1 VSAPAPSPDDRLFA
15 PGPARDARFTV
26 VDRWTE
32 CANFSREDPLRQVE
46 FFHRQMN
53 EEMNG
58 LEASARHLADFPEA
72 AWELRMWFARQCSD
86 EARHVRLFRE
96 MFERRGGEVGRYPVM
111 NFQYRII
118 TNIQHLVGRLAVQNR
133 SFEAGGI
140 DAVTYEIDAAR
151 NRGDEELAELFEAQ
165 LADEIIH
172 VRFANEWIRRFTRED
187 PRRLL
192 QMGLALRS
200 AAKAFAQV
208 MGREGTDH
216 SAFPAA
222 WDGRREAGFTDEEI
236 QIAAA
241 LAEANSIV
249 PGP

>member
-1 VSAPAPSPDDRLFA
+1 VERDEGLFA
-15 PGPARDARFTV
+15 PDPARDGRFTV
-26 VDRWTE
+26 VERWVE
-32 CANFSREDPLRQVE
+32 CANFGREDPRRQVE

-72 AWELRMWFARQCSD
+72 DWELRMWFARQCSD
-86 EARHVRLFRE
+86 EARHVRLFGD
-96 MFERRGGEVGRYPVM
+96 MFRRRGGEIGQYPVM

-118 TNIQHLVGRLAVQNR
+118 TNIPHLVGRLAVQNR

-140 DAVTYEIDAAR
+140 DAVTYEIEAAR
-151 NRGDEELAELFEAQ
+151 KRGDEELAQLFDGQ

-172 VRFANEWIRRFTRED
+172 VRFANEWIRRLTRQE
-187 PRRLL
+187 PRRFI
-192 QMGLALRS
+192 QMGTALAT
-200 AAKAFAQV
+200 AAKGFAQV

-216 SAFPAA
+216 SAYPAA

-236 QIAAA
+236 QIASR
-241 LAEANSIV
+241 LADANSIV
-249 PGP
+249 PGS

>member
-1 VSAPAPSPDDRLFA
+1 VSGAVADRDEGLFA

-26 VDRWTE
+26 VERWVE
-32 CANFSREDPLRQVE
+32 CANFPRDDERRQVE

-72 AWELRMWFARQCSD
+72 DWELRMWFARQCSD
-86 EARHVRLFRE
+86 EARHARLFGE
-96 MFERRGGEVGRYPVM
+96 MFKRRGGEIGGYPVM

-118 TNIQHLVGRLAVQNR
+118 TNIPHLVGRLAVQNR

-140 DAVTYEIDAAR
+140 DAVTYEVEAAR
-151 NRGDEELAELFEAQ
+151 TRGDEELAELFETQ

-172 VRFANEWIRRFTRED
+172 VRFANEWIRRLIRQE
-187 PRRLL
+187 PRRVI
-192 QMGLALRS
+192 QMGTALTS
-200 AAKAFAQV
+200 AAKAFASV

-216 SAFPAA
+216 SAYPAA
-222 WDGRREAGFTDEEI
+222 WEGRREAGFTDEEI
-236 QIAAA
+236 QIAST

-249 PGP
+249 PPS